1 MFANIID
8 TSTRKIPYCARFL
21 NADFQISIVK
31 FWINSFKTNLDIFPE
46 HIQFLDQGFSG

>member
-21 NADFQISIVK
+21 NADFQINIVK
-31 FWINSFKTNLDIFPE
+31 FWISF
-46 HIQFLDQGFSG
+46 QGKFGYFSRTYSISESGV